1 VTGRLWDTEN
11 GPAIDEINLVE
22 PGFNS
27 GWADIMGMAPE
38 GFDPDNLVSFGGRG
52 SYSDPDFVWTQSVAP
67 TAIEFL
73 TSSKLGIQ
81 HQNDMFVGDFNNGR
95 IYRFDLNPERTD
107 LVLSG
112 VLADKIANTDS
123 ETQSVIFGEGFG
135 GVTDLKVG
143 LGDGH
148 LYVLSIGNGAL
159 YKILPKAGLTA
170 FNDEFNQEREQG
182 EEDDD
187 DNEPSRLLGGVLD
200 IPTTDN
206 DNDENSVNNKDRSV
220 CYKLIMACTA
230 WPKVKP

>member
-1 VTGRLWDTEN
+1 
-11 GPAIDEINLVE
+11 
-22 PGFNS
+22 
-27 GWADIMGMAPE
+27 
-38 GFDPDNLVSFGGRG
+38 
-52 SYSDPDFVWTQSVAP
+52 
-67 TAIEFL
+67 
-73 TSSKLGIQ
+73 
-81 HQNDMFVGDFNNGR
+81 MFVGDFNNGR